1 MTTAR
6 NGNLRGVE
14 YTQDKARFYGAEA
27 EATYALN
34 DTYKLGVFGDYV
46 RGKIDSDNA
55 PRIPAGRLGTKVE
68 ADFADGW
75 SGMAEYY
82 HVFNQDKTAS
92 YEDETQGY
100 NMVNVGLSYANS
112 IADKNAYRVYFKA
125 NNLLD
130 DQVYSH
136 SSFLSNIPQV
146 GRNFT
151 VGVQYDF

>member
-1 MTTAR
+1 MHITD
-6 NGNLRGVE
+6 LFVL
-14 YTQDKARFYGAEA
+14 K
-27 EATYALN
+27 
-34 DTYKLGVFGDYV
+34 
-46 RGKIDSDNA
+46 
-55 PRIPAGRLGTKVE
+55 TKVE

-75 SGMAEYY
+75 SGLAEYY
-82 HVFNQDKTAS
+82 HVFKQDKIAEFETQ
-92 YEDETQGY
+92 TQGY
-100 NMVNVGLSYANS
+100 NMVNLGLSYANT

-136 SSFLSNIPQV
+136 TSFLSNIPQV